1 MELDAI
7 AKNEQIARFL
17 AMAQVRVRR
26 NYAKVQY
33 GGGQGAAQG
42 SAFGGMTATG
52 QVQRE
57 RTSETGIADA
67 TTTKAGQTWLG
78 KRLATLTAAD
88 LYQIPYLYVYVPAV
102 RRERGKIRLGTA
114 LTYQIGY
121 YYVYVPAVCVCA
133 SEQALT
139 YQIGYYYVL
148 VPAYSTHTNRRMMST
163 D

>member
-7 AKNEQIARFL
+7 AKNRAICSFL

-88 LYQIPYLYVYVPAV
+88 LYQIPYLYVYP
-102 RRERGKIRLGTA
+102 E
-114 LTYQIGY
+114 
-121 YYVYVPAVCVCA
+121 
-133 SEQALT
+133 
-139 YQIGYYYVL
+139 
-148 VPAYSTHTNRRMMST
+148 ST
-163 D
+163 DGHGLRE

>member
-7 AKNEQIARFL
+7 AKNRAICSFL

-102 RRERGKIRLGTA
+102 RREREGKSAWGQPSPTRLAITM
-114 LTYQIGY
+114 YMCPQC
-121 YYVYVPAVCVCA
+121 VCVRLSKPSPTRLA
-133 SEQALT
+133 IT
-139 YQIGYYYVL
+139 MY
-148 VPAYSTHTNRRMMST
+148 
-163 D
+163 

>member
-7 AKNEQIARFL
+7 AKNRAICSFL

-148 VPAYSTHTNRRMMST
+148 EPILIIQQL
-163 D
+163 

>member
-1 MELDAI
+1 M
-7 AKNEQIARFL
+7 
-17 AMAQVRVRR
+17 
-26 NYAKVQY
+26 
-33 GGGQGAAQG
+33 
-42 SAFGGMTATG
+42 
-52 QVQRE
+52 
-57 RTSETGIADA
+57 
-67 TTTKAGQTWLG
+67 
-78 KRLATLTAAD
+78 TAAD

>member
-1 MELDAI
+1 
-7 AKNEQIARFL
+7 
-17 AMAQVRVRR
+17 MAQVRVRR

-67 TTTKAGQTWLG
+67 TTTEAGQTWLG

-102 RRERGKIRLGTA
+102 RRERENPLGDSPHLPDRLLLCICA
-114 LTYQIGY
+114 RS
-121 YYVYVPAVCVCA
+121 VCVCA

-139 YQIGYYYVL
+139 YQIGYYYEY
-148 VPAYSTHTNRRMMST
+148 VPVYSTHTNRRMMST